1 MERSSSLAANNAGS
15 MASSRSALHS
25 NTAKIRDWLA
35 LWAFALFALITAICP
50 VARAFYHFEI
60 NYVEGWDVYNVLRV
74 VQHVPLYGARYAWT
88 TVNYPVLSYYVIA
101 YLSRF
106 TRDYLLS
113 GRLLSLFSL
122 ALSCVLI
129 GLIIRKLTGDFAAA
143 FFGGFFCLALF
154 CTIATRYVGM
164 NNPQMFAQVFFL
176 SGLLLYIAK
185 PPTPSVIAA
194 ITLLFIVGG
203 NIKHNLLEF
212 PIAVFVDLCL
222 VSRWKAAQFA
232 LFSAVLLGASVMLNL
247 RLGGPFFISNL
258 LSPRTYSF
266 FGGFVDFLGNYWPI
280 LLPFAVACIW
290 VKKDWGD
297 TERRLI
303 CIFFIVSLIVD
314 VGIAGGIGISI
325 NTYFGNFF
333 AISIIMG
340 VVLHDAWQPSSTFLI
355 RNAVWRRRIPLILFA
370 SLLLPLSL
378 SGYFWFWNGLKRMPE
393 QQKRFDAE
401 ASFLSAHPGPAIC
414 ESLLRCYYAGKP
426 YVFDPFNG
434 TRLARSHKLDSGEIV
449 QKIATH
455 QYAAIQ
461 LHGPVG
467 TLERPNE
474 RFPTEVLDA
483 IGQYYVL
490 SLDDPNCAIY
500 LPGISQ

>member
-1 MERSSSLAANNAGS
+1 MGWASDRAANNDVTAISGHT
-15 MASSRSALHS
+15 AIRPHS
-25 NTAKIRDWLA
+25 AKIQDWLV
-35 LWAFALFALITAICP
+35 LWACALFALITAICP
-50 VARAFYHFEI
+50 VVRAFYHFEI
-60 NYVEGWDVYNVLRV
+60 NYVEGWDVYNVLKV
-74 VQHVPLYGARYAWT
+74 VHHAPLYSARYAWT
-88 TVNYPVLSYYVIA
+88 TVNYPVLSYYVVA
-101 YLSRF
+101 YISRF
-106 TRDYLLS
+106 THDYLLA
-113 GRLLSLFSL
+113 GRLLSLVSL
-122 ALSCVLI
+122 AVSCVLI
-129 GLIIRKLTGDFAAA
+129 GLIIQKLTDDLAAS

-154 CTIATRYVGM
+154 CAIATRYVGM

-185 PPTPSVIAA
+185 QPTAGRIAA
-194 ITLLFIVGG
+194 IALLFIVGG

-212 PIAVFVDLCL
+212 PAAVFIDLCL
-222 VSRWKAAQFA
+222 ISRRKAAQFA
-232 LFSAVLLGASVMLNL
+232 LFSAVLLGASVMLNIK
-247 RLGGPFFISNL
+247 LGGPFFVSNL
-258 LSPRTYSF
+258 LSSRTYSLF
-266 FGGFVDFLGNYWPI
+266 DGFHDFLGNYWPI

-290 VKKDWGD
+290 VRKNWGVR
-297 TERRLI
+297 ERRLI
-303 CIFFIVSLIVD
+303 CIFFIVSLMID
-314 VGIAGGIGISI
+314 VAIAGGIGISI

-340 VVLHDAWQPSSTFLI
+340 MVLHDTRQPSSTFLI
-355 RNAVWRRRIPLILFA
+355 QNAVWRRRIPVILFA

-393 QQKRFDAE
+393 EQNRFDAE
-401 ASFLSAHPGPAIC
+401 ASFLRAQPGPAIC
-414 ESLLRCYYAGKP
+414 ESLLRCYYAGKE

-474 RFPTEVLDA
+474 RFPNDVLDA

-490 SLDDPNCAIY
+490 SLDDPKCAIY
-500 LPGISQ
+500 LPAKTQ

>member
-1 MERSSSLAANNAGS
+1 MGWASDRAANNDVTAISGHT
-15 MASSRSALHS
+15 AIRPHS
-25 NTAKIRDWLA
+25 AKIQDWLV
-35 LWAFALFALITAICP
+35 LWACALFALITAICP
-50 VARAFYHFEI
+50 VVRAFYHFEI
-60 NYVEGWDVYNVLRV
+60 NYVEGWDVYNVLKV
-74 VQHVPLYGARYAWT
+74 VHHAPLYSARYAWT
-88 TVNYPVLSYYVIA
+88 TVNYPILSYYVVA
-101 YLSRF
+101 YISRF
-106 TRDYLLS
+106 THDYLLA
-113 GRLLSLFSL
+113 GRLLSLVSL
-122 ALSCVLI
+122 AVSCVLI
-129 GLIIRKLTGDFAAA
+129 GLIIQKLTDDLAAS

-154 CTIATRYVGM
+154 CAIATRYVGM

-185 PPTPSVIAA
+185 QPTAGRIAA
-194 ITLLFIVGG
+194 IALLFIVGG

-212 PIAVFVDLCL
+212 PAAVFIDLCL
-222 VSRWKAAQFA
+222 ISRRKAAQFA
-232 LFSAVLLGASVMLNL
+232 LFSAVLLGASVMLNIK
-247 RLGGPFFISNL
+247 LGGPFFVSNL
-258 LSPRTYSF
+258 LSSRTYSLF
-266 FGGFVDFLGNYWPI
+266 DGFHDFLGNYWPI

-290 VKKDWGD
+290 VRKNWGVR
-297 TERRLI
+297 ERRLI
-303 CIFFIVSLIVD
+303 CIFLIVSLMID
-314 VGIAGGIGISI
+314 VAIAGGIGISI

-340 VVLHDAWQPSSTFLI
+340 MVLHDTRQPSSTFLI
-355 RNAVWRRRIPLILFA
+355 QNAVWRRRIPAILFA

-378 SGYFWFWNGLKRMPE
+378 SGYFWFWSGLKRMPE
-393 QQKRFDAE
+393 EQDRFDAE
-401 ASFLSAHPGPAIC
+401 ASFLRAQPGPAIC
-414 ESLLRCYYAGKP
+414 ESLLRCYYAGKE

-474 RFPTEVLDA
+474 RFPNDVLDA

-490 SLDDPNCAIY
+490 SLDDPKCAIY
-500 LPGISQ
+500 LPAKTQ